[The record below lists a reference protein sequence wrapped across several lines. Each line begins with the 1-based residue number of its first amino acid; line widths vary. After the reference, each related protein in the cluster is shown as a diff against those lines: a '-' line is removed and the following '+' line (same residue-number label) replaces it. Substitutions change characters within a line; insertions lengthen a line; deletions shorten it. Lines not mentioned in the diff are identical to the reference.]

1 MKVKKMKVKILSESP
16 EETQKIASLLINTIL
31 KQKNL
36 KRKQFCLRRQA
47 LVISLEGNLGSG
59 KTEFLKGIAKGI
71 KLKEKIFSPTFL
83 IMKRFTLKHKLF
95 RAKREKRFPNDSEG
109 FLFKFLWHFDCYRL
123 KKVSEMK
130 ELDFKEI
137 IKNCQNII
145 FIEWGDKIKRFLPK
159 NHWTIKFKIKG
170 ENKRLLELAIP

>member
-1 MKVKKMKVKILSESP
+1 MKICGKIKTDKMKIKVLSESP

-36 KRKQFCLRRQA
+36 KRNKA

-59 KTEFLKGIAKGI
+59 KTEFFKGIAKGI
-71 KLKEKIFSPTFL
+71 KLKERIFSPTFL

-95 RAKREKRFPNDSEG
+95 
-109 FLFKFLWHFDCYRL
+109 KFLWHLDCYRL
-123 KKVSEMK
+123 KKISEIK

-137 IKNCQNII
+137 IKNYQNII
-145 FIEWGDKIKRFLPK
+145 FIEWGNKIKRFLPK
-159 NHWTIKFKIKG
+159 NHWMIKFKIKG
-170 ENKRLLELAIP
+170 ENKRSLELEIP